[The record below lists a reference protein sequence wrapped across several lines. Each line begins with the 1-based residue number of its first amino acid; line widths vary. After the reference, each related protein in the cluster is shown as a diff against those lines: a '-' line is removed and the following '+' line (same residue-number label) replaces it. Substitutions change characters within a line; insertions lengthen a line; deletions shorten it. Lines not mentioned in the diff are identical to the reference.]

1 VNRTEKTQAIERMNE
16 SFARNPHVVVAS
28 FHRLTVNQ
36 ANDLRRRV
44 RGIGGQYRVIKN
56 RLARRAAAG
65 TGAEALASRFTGPCG
80 VALHESDPIALAK
93 VLSDFSKENPQVELL
108 AGLVDA
114 REVIDAA
121 GVQRLAALPGLQELR
136 AQLLALIQT
145 PATTL
150 VRLLNTPGSQ
160 LARAV
165 DQRREKLG
173 GGAAE

>member
-1 VNRTEKTQAIERMNE
+1 MNRAEKTEVIERLHE
-16 SFARNPHVVVAS
+16 SFERSPHAVLTTFS
-28 FHRLTVNQ
+28 RLTVNQ
-36 ANDLRRRV
+36 ANELRRRI
-44 RGIGGQYRVIKN
+44 RGAGGTYRVIKN

-65 TGAEALASRFTGPCG
+65 TGAEGLAPRFTGPCG
-80 VALHESDPIALAK
+80 LALHESDPIVLAK
-93 VLSDFSKENPQVELL
+93 VLSEFAKDNPQVELL

-121 GVQRLAALPGLQELR
+121 GVQRLASLPGLNELR
-136 AQLLALIQT
+136 AQLLALILT

-160 LARAV
+160 LARAL

-173 GGAAE
+173 QGDAA